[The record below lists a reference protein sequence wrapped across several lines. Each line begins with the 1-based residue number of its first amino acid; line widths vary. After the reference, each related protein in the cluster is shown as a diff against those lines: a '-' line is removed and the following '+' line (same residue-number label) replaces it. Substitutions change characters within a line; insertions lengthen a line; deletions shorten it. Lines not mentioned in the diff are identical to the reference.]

1 LKRSRASAIVSPV
14 AQPEDD
20 MARTAAE
27 SASRTVTAE
36 THDTMWALVV
46 DHDAWDRTRGFR
58 KTRVARPTLDEH
70 HSPQDGQNVIVQVLY
85 AGVCGTDRSIYDR
98 RSLRDTILKSLEAE
112 GKSERVLGHELVG
125 RIAAAG
131 SEVEPLFGYKVGQIV
146 STESHVFCGRCY
158 QCRLGQTHICSDD
171 RIIGVSRDGG
181 FAEYIK
187 LPARVLWPTDTNR
200 IALEVAAIQEP
211 FGNAVHACTRID
223 LRGKTV
229 GVFGTGTI
237 GLFATMIAKPL
248 GAARVI
254 GIDPAADKR
263 ALALRAGADAVLPVQ
278 AGGTPAHA
286 ADAQL
291 VAAVQTATAGVGLD
305 VALEM
310 AGFNSSVNNAIQ
322 CTRRGGDVVLFG
334 LHSGDFVIER
344 FERVIMN
351 GLTLTSVI
359 GRELFRTWT
368 FTQRLLEDRTNGI
381 QAKVLDLVLNG
392 GRDTVLD
399 IADFEPERFE
409 AMLGAHPKILLR
421 FARP

>member
-1 LKRSRASAIVSPV
+1 
-14 AQPEDD
+14 

-27 SASRTVTAE
+27 SAPGIGASATP
-36 THDTMWALVV
+36 DTMWALVV
-46 DHDAWDRTRGFR
+46 DRDAWDRTRGFR
-58 KTRVARPTLDEH
+58 KTRVARPTLDELGA
-70 HSPQDGQNVIVQVLY
+70 PQDGQNVIVQVLY

-98 RSLRDTILKSLEAE
+98 RSLRDTILKSLESE
-112 GKSERVLGHELVG
+112 GKHERVLGHELVG

-131 SEVEPLFGYKVGQIV
+131 SEVESAFGYRVGQIV
-146 STESHVFCGRCY
+146 STESHIFCGRCY

-187 LPARVLWPTDTNR
+187 LPARVLWPTDTQR

-229 GVFGTGTI
+229 GIFGTGTI

-248 GAARVI
+248 GAARVV

-263 ALALRAGADAVLPVQ
+263 ELALRAGADVALAVETGASP
-278 AGGTPAHA
+278 PYA
-286 ADAQL
+286 ADPEL
-291 VAAVQTATAGVGLD
+291 VAAILAQTQGIGLD
-305 VALEM
+305 AALEM
-310 AGFNSSVNNAIQ
+310 AGYNSSVNNAIQ

-334 LHSGDFVIER
+334 LHSGDFVLER

-381 QAKVLDLVLNG
+381 QDKVLSLVLNG
-392 GRDTVLD
+392 GRDTILD
-399 IADFEPERFE
+399 IADFESERFE
-409 AMLGAHPKILLR
+409 AMLRAHPKILVR
-421 FARP
+421 FAKP

>member
-1 LKRSRASAIVSPV
+1 MATPPRTATNAAI
-14 AQPEDD
+14 QPETSD
-20 MARTAAE
+20 ARD
-27 SASRTVTAE
+27 S
-36 THDTMWALVV
+36 MWALVV
-46 DHDAWDRTRGFR
+46 DRDAWDRTRGFR
-58 KTRVARPTLDEH
+58 KTRVARPRLDERQA
-70 HSPQDGQNVIVQVLY
+70 PQDAQNVVVQVLY
-85 AGVCGTDRSIYDR
+85 AGVCGTDRGIYER
-98 RSLRDTILKSLEAE
+98 ASLRDTILRSLDQE
-112 GKSERVLGHELVG
+112 GKQERILGHELVG
-125 RIAAAG
+125 RLVELG
-131 SEVEPLFGYKVGQIV
+131 SEVPITYGYATGQIV
-146 STESHVFCGRCY
+146 STESHIFCGHCY

-187 LPARVLWPTDTNR
+187 LPARVLWPTDIQR

-254 GIDPAADKR
+254 GIDPVPDKR
-263 ALALRAGADAVLPVQ
+263 ELALRAGADVALPVR
-278 AGGTPAHA
+278 AGGQAAHA
-286 ADAQL
+286 ADTDL
-291 VAAVQTATAGVGLD
+291 VAAIQAETGGVGLD

-310 AGFNSSVNNAIQ
+310 AGYNSSLNNAIQ
-322 CTRRGGDVVLFG
+322 STRRGGDVVLFG

-351 GLTLTSVI
+351 GLVLTSVI

-368 FTQRLLEDRTNGI
+368 FTQRLLEDRSNGI
-381 QAKVLDLVLNG
+381 QDKILGLVLNN
-392 GRDTVLD
+392 GRDTILD

-409 AMLGAHPKILLR
+409 SMLGAHPKILVR
-421 FARP
+421 FAAL

>member
-1 LKRSRASAIVSPV
+1 LKRVGGSAIVSAV
-14 AQPEDD
+14 AHPEED
-20 MARTAAE
+20 MTRTAAE
-27 SASRTVTAE
+27 SALRTGTPAAP
-36 THDTMWALVV
+36 DTMWALVV
-46 DHDAWDRTRGFR
+46 DRDAWDRTRGFR
-58 KTRVARPTLDEH
+58 KTRVARPSLDEQRT
-70 HSPQDGQNVIVQVLY
+70 PQDGQNVIVQVLY

-98 RSLRDTILKSLEAE
+98 RSLRDTILKSLDAE
-112 GKSERVLGHELVG
+112 GKSARVLGHELVG

-131 SEVEPLFGYKVGQIV
+131 SEVEAQFGYRAGQIV
-146 STESHVFCGRCY
+146 STESHIFCARCY

-187 LPARVLWPTDTNR
+187 LPARVLWPTDTSR
-200 IALEVAAIQEP
+200 IAVEVAAIQEP

-254 GIDPAADKR
+254 GIDPAGDKR
-263 ALALRAGADAVLPVQ
+263 ELALRAGADATLPVQ
-278 AGGTPAHA
+278 AGGAHDHG
-286 ADAQL
+286 ADPQL
-291 VAAVQTATAGVGLD
+291 VVAMQAQTGGIGLD

-344 FERVIMN
+344 FERIIMN

-368 FTQRLLEDRTNGI
+368 FTQRLLEDRGNGI
-381 QAKVLDLVLNG
+381 QDKILDLVLNG
-392 GRDTVLD
+392 GRDTILD

-409 AMLGAHPKILLR
+409 AMLRAHPKILVR
-421 FARP
+421 FAKP

>member
-1 LKRSRASAIVSPV
+1 MVDAAHRSLEAG
-14 AQPEDD
+14 
-20 MARTAAE
+20 MATPRTA
-27 SASRTVTAE
+27 TAPQATTPE
-36 THDTMWALVV
+36 MRDSMWALVV
-46 DHDAWDRTRGFR
+46 DRDAWDRSRGFR
-58 KTRVARPTLDEH
+58 KTRVARPGLDERG
-70 HSPQDGQNVIVQVLY
+70 SPQDAQNVLVQVLY
-85 AGVCGTDRSIYDR
+85 AGVCGTDRGIWER
-98 RSLRDTILKSLEAE
+98 KNLRDTILRSLDAE
-112 GKSERVLGHELVG
+112 GKKERVLGHEIVG
-125 RIAAAG
+125 RLVEVG
-131 SEVEPLFGYKVGQIV
+131 SEVEPLYGYRPGQIV

-187 LPARVLWPTDTNR
+187 LPAKVLWPTDTEK

-229 GVFGTGTI
+229 GILGTGTI
-237 GLFATMIAKPL
+237 GLFASMIAKPL

-254 GIDPAADKR
+254 GIEPSPER
-263 ALALRAGADAVLPVQ
+263 RELALRAGADVVLPV
-278 AGGTPAHA
+278 ARSEGPASDPELIEAVLA
-286 ADAQL
+286 A
-291 VAAVQTATAGVGLD
+291 TGGVGLD

-310 AGFNSSVNNAIQ
+310 SGFNASVNNAIQ
-322 CTRRGGDVVLFG
+322 ATRRGGDIVLFG
-334 LHSGDFVIER
+334 LHSGDFTIER

-359 GRELFRTWT
+359 GREIFRTWT
-368 FTQRLLEDRTNGI
+368 FTQRLLEDGTNGI
-381 QAKVLDLVLNG
+381 QKKIIDLVLQG

-409 AMLGAHPKILLR
+409 RMMGQHPKILVR
-421 FARP
+421 FAAP

>member
-1 LKRSRASAIVSPV
+1 MRLAASAIVTPV
-14 AQPEDD
+14 AHPEDE
-20 MARTAAE
+20 MTRTAAAAAPGLGT
-27 SASRTVTAE
+27 SATP
-36 THDTMWALVV
+36 DTMWALVV
-46 DHDAWDRTRGFR
+46 DRDGWDRSRGFR

-70 HSPQDGQNVIVQVLY
+70 VAPQDGQNVIVQVLY

-98 RSLRDTILKSLEAE
+98 RSLRDTILSSLAAE
-112 GKSERVLGHELVG
+112 GKQERVLGHELVG

-131 SEVEPLFGYKVGQIV
+131 SEVESAFGYRVGQIV

-187 LPARVLWPTDTNR
+187 LPARVLWPTDVDR
-200 IALEVAAIQEP
+200 IGLEVAAIQEP

-248 GAARVI
+248 GAARVL

-263 ALALRAGADAVLPVQ
+263 ELALRAGADAVLPVR
-278 AGGTPAHA
+278 ATPSPPHASDADLAAAIHA
-286 ADAQL
+286 A
-291 VAAVQTATAGVGLD
+291 TGGIGLD

-310 AGFNSSVNNAIQ
+310 AGYNSSVNNAIR

-334 LHSGDFVIER
+334 LHSGDFVLER

-368 FTQRLLEDRTNGI
+368 FTQRLLEERANGI
-381 QAKVLDLVLNG
+381 QDKIFELVLNG

-399 IADFEPERFE
+399 IADFTPERFE
-409 AMLGAHPKILLR
+409 AMLGAHPKILVR
-421 FARP
+421 FAAP

>member
-1 LKRSRASAIVSPV
+1 
-14 AQPEDD
+14 

-27 SASRTVTAE
+27 SAPRTVIAE

-46 DHDAWDRTRGFR
+46 DRDAWDRTRGFR
-58 KTRVARPTLDEH
+58 KTRVVRPTLDEH
-70 HSPQDGQNVIVQVLY
+70 QSPQDGQNVIVQVLY

-112 GKSERVLGHELVG
+112 AKPERVLGHELVG

-131 SEVEPLFGYKVGQIV
+131 SEVESLFGYRVGQIV
-146 STESHVFCGRCY
+146 STESHIFCGRCY

-248 GAARVI
+248 GAARVV
-254 GIDPAADKR
+254 GIDPAPDKR
-263 ALALRAGADAVLPVQ
+263 ELALRAGADAVLPVQ
-278 AGGTPAHA
+278 TESVPAHV
-286 ADAQL
+286 ADTQL
-291 VAAVQTATAGVGLD
+291 VAAVHAHTGGIGLD

-344 FERVIMN
+344 FERIIMN

-381 QAKVLDLVLNG
+381 QAKILDLVLNG

-409 AMLGAHPKILLR
+409 AMLRAHPKILLR
-421 FARP
+421 FAAP